1 MARIGG
7 GLFGLVGSIMQKQE
21 EDAREQRQRENM
33 LAATMSR
40 SRGYQEPDGS
50 DYPDPSMQAPP
61 TISLP
66 EAVNQSLQHALE
78 LASRIESP
86 EEGALRPD
94 DQLRKDY
101 LSFFGYLHNPDHADP
116 VQQVGMVCSLLGM
129 NLTTQMYFQ
138 LRNENSLAPEFPNTV
153 PQSLKYY
160 VDDEQGG
167 GAGPISSGFSMSRF
181 LVNTFR
187 DLGQAYIAYG
197 GVSEPEM
204 RRLTDYIK
212 MLNNYLKEHNL
223 LRTMDPYRKGEYG
236 TPYFGLMM
244 FPEDAAELSQSQG
257 IDMPGAGGINM
268 PGAGGINMSGNGGI
282 DMPGSK
288 GIDMPG
294 SGGIDMPGSSGIDM
308 PSSGGI
314 DMPSSKG
321 IDMPGAGE
329 KESQAPVDLEA
340 RGDFSLGGGD
350 GLGLGERGDLGLGGG
365 GLGDRDGLGLGGGLG
380 DRDDSG
386 LGGGGLGDRDDA
398 GLGGGLGNRDG
409 FGSGEIDAFGF
420 SEGEGLGLGDRDD
433 FYLK

>member
-116 VQQVGMVCSLLGM
+116 VQQVGMVCSLLRM

-244 FPEDAAELSQSQG
+244 YPEDAAELSQSQG

-268 PGAGGINMSGNGGI
+268 PG
-282 DMPGSK
+282 
-288 GIDMPG
+288 

-308 PSSGGI
+308 PGSGV
-314 DMPSSKG
+314 S
-321 IDMPGAGE
+321 
-329 KESQAPVDLEA
+329 ESQPSMDLEA

-350 GLGLGERGDLGLGGG
+350 GLGLGERGDFGLGGG
-365 GLGDRDGLGLGGGLG
+365 GLGDRDGLGLGGGLSDRDGLGLGGGLG

>member
-116 VQQVGMVCSLLGM
+116 VQQVGMVCSLLRM

-244 FPEDAAELSQSQG
+244 YPEDAAELSQSQG
-257 IDMPGAGGINM
+257 IDM

-294 SGGIDMPGSSGIDM
+294 SGGIDMPGAGGINMPGSGGIDMPGSSGIDM
-308 PSSGGI
+308 PGSG
-314 DMPSSKG
+314 
-321 IDMPGAGE
+321 E
-329 KESQAPVDLEA
+329 NESQPSMDLEA

-350 GLGLGERGDLGLGGG
+350 GLGLGERGDFSLGGGDGLGLGERGDFSLGGGDGLGLGERGDFSLGAG
-365 GLGDRDGLGLGGGLG
+365 GLGDRDE
-380 DRDDSG
+380 S
-386 LGGGGLGDRDDA
+386 
-398 GLGGGLGNRDG
+398 GLGNRDG
-409 FGSGEIDAFGF
+409 FGSGERDAFGF